1 MAKSDIWAAK
11 KITDDKQTCSY
22 LSITCPC
29 NRLHLWTG
37 EGGEET
43 EPDSFGHLTHT
54 YKYFRAGHTCRDV
67 AVKVST
73 KSGLT
78 LLSNPPNILIP
89 S

>member
-1 MAKSDIWAAK
+1 M
-11 KITDDKQTCSY
+11 QLPEYY
-22 LSITCPC
+22 LSMQQAA
-29 NRLHLWTG
+29 LMDW

-54 YKYFRAGHTCRDV
+54 YKYFRADHTCRDV
-67 AVKVST
+67 AVKVYT

-89 S
+89 SLVCLPEKHTLNCFN